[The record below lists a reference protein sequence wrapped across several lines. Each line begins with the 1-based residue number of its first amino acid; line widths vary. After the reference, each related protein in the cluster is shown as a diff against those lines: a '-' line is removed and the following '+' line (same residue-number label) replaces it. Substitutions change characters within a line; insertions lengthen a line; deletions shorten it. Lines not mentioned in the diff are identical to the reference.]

1 MRLSLKEILMRNRS
15 QVRALL
21 DDEKDYLLHHVCEK
35 IPKGPL
41 HETNPFHLDVNF
53 LQCNRHGQT
62 IRSLAQ
68 RYNHDR
74 LSSISY
80 ISILPVD

>member
-1 MRLSLKEILMRNRS
+1 MRNRS
-15 QVRALL
+15 QIHFLL
-21 DDEKDYLLHHVCEK
+21 GDEKDNLLQNILEK

-41 HETNPFHLDVNF
+41 HEPNPFHLDVNF

-74 LSSISY
+74 LSGISY

>member
-1 MRLSLKEILMRNRS
+1 MRNRS
-15 QVRALL
+15 QVLFLL
-21 DDEKDYLLHHVCEK
+21 GDEKDNLLQKILEK
-35 IPKGPL
+35 IPKGHL
-41 HETNPFHLDVNF
+41 HEPNPFHLDVNF

-74 LSSISY
+74 LSGISY